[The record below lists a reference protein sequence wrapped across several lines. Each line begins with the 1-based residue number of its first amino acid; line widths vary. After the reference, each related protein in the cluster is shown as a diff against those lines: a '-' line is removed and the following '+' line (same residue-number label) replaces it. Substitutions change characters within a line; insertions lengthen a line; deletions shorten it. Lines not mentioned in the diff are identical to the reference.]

1 MKKYL
6 SNLSTMGQIL
16 FFILSSVRRDWSKVV
31 VPIAVVGSWCK
42 GWDKASPL
50 FWSHSV
56 KSGADPL
63 FFLFIPQRLWWASF
77 LLILPLK
84 LPRASLDSPLSS
96 FAPIYRCSYHKEL
109 QSKGSKRCGWGGAW
123 GRRKFGSYMTF
134 RRMWKIRIWGSRSTV
149 GVGGNR
155 MRNWLSWQRW
165 RNVMVR
171 VFP

>member
-1 MKKYL
+1 
-6 SNLSTMGQIL
+6 MGQTL

-63 FFLFIPQRLWWASF
+63 FFLFIPLKLWWASF
-77 LLILPLK
+77 LLILALK

-96 FAPIYRCSYHKEL
+96 FSPIYRCSYHKEL
-109 QSKGSKRCGWGGAW
+109 QSKGFKRCGWGGVACEE
-123 GRRKFGSYMTF
+123 
-134 RRMWKIRIWGSRSTV
+134 
-149 GVGGNR
+149 GGNLGAT
-155 MRNWLSWQRW
+155 WLLEECEKYEYGVAEVLLGATEWKTGCLGKDGE
-165 RNVMVR
+165 M
-171 VFP
+171 